1 MANAPKEVAPP
12 SYEEVMNA
20 SSQDARLI
28 AGVHHGAPS
37 APPANMH
44 APTYGAFESTRVSVI
59 VQPPM
64 GSVAAPVVAMP
75 TDIIVIG
82 GCPAC
87 RIGYLEDT
95 FSACGLC
102 CAIFFFPLG
111 ILCCLAMREKRCST
125 CGTVF

>member
-1 MANAPKEVAPP
+1 
-12 SYEEVMNA
+12 
-20 SSQDARLI
+20 
-28 AGVHHGAPS
+28 
-37 APPANMH
+37 MH
-44 APTYGAFESTRVSVI
+44 MPTYGAFETTPVSVVI
-59 VQPPM
+59 QP
-64 GSVAAPVVAMP
+64 APVAMP
-75 TDIIVIG
+75 TEIIVIG

-111 ILCCLAMREKRCST
+111 ILCCLAMREKRCSN